1 MYVILGHQCQSYLL
15 QRTFCP
21 QKIFI
26 PSEQINELSYIRIR
40 DLCRYLKTQA
50 KVGKTN
56 MNEKWTLTI
65 TYSFFFKCLVT
76 KRISI
81 KVKVIVNQS
90 QVKVCYLCCRLRLV
104 IITSRR
110 IKTFPCCNT
119 CNNNKVSQWNKG
131 VAFSKDD
138 LWEALCNCIA

>member
-1 MYVILGHQCQSYLL
+1 
-15 QRTFCP
+15 
-21 QKIFI
+21 
-26 PSEQINELSYIRIR
+26 
-40 DLCRYLKTQA
+40 
-50 KVGKTN
+50 

-119 CNNNKVSQWNKG
+119 CNNNKVSHWNKG
-131 VAFSKDD
+131 VAFRKDD
-138 LWEALCNCIA
+138 LWEALWNCIAWRHANMNMNRSLSLLSFYYKLSVEMEKTTEPRQL

>member
-1 MYVILGHQCQSYLL
+1 
-15 QRTFCP
+15 
-21 QKIFI
+21 
-26 PSEQINELSYIRIR
+26 
-40 DLCRYLKTQA
+40 
-50 KVGKTN
+50 

-138 LWEALCNCIA
+138 LWRLSGIVLPDVMPTWTWTDPYLYYHFTTNFQWRWRKLRSPDNCKIKWENCF